1 MPRLYCDANPS
12 MIAYC
17 LDGGGSGYQDLPSG
31 YTSMQAEYLAVIYGL
46 NEYFLKW
53 SRELDARFSDMTGES
68 RAVAD
73 IMKKEGRE
81 ADPFFDVASPSD
93 KTKRPLPPPVLVCC
107 DNEVVVKQLSRQ
119 YHIGNDR
126 LRKLAQRVW
135 QMTQNV
141 EVKYQWIPRN
151 ENLAGKMLK

>member
-1 MPRLYCDANPS
+1 MPHLYCDANPS
-12 MIAYC
+12 TIAYY
-17 LDGGGSGYQDLPSG
+17 LDGGGSGYQHLPDG
-31 YTSMQAEYLAVIYGL
+31 HTSMEAEYLAIIYGL

-53 SRELDARFSDMTGES
+53 NRELDARQDDIDRELSDRTGEMEFGK
-68 RAVAD
+68 VAT
-73 IMKKEGRE
+73 
-81 ADPFFDVASPSD
+81 PSQ
-93 KTKRPLPPPVLVCC
+93 TTPRPLPDPVLVCS

-141 EVKYQWIPRN
+141 EVKYQWIPRA

>member
-1 MPRLYCDANPS
+1 MPRLYTDANPR
-12 MIAYC
+12 ILAYY
-17 LDGGGSGYQDLPSG
+17 LDGGGSGYQNLSEG
-31 YTSMQAEYLAVIYGL
+31 YTAMEAEYLAIIYGL

-53 SRELDARFSDMTGES
+53 NRELDARQDNLDRERMKATGEMEF
-68 RAVAD
+68 AN
-73 IMKKEGRE
+73 
-81 ADPFFDVASPSD
+81 VASPAD
-93 KTKRPLPPPVLVCC
+93 KTKRPLPNPVLVCC

-135 QMTQNV
+135 QMTQNI
-141 EVKYQWIPRN
+141 EVKYSWIPRR

>member
-1 MPRLYCDANPS
+1 MPRLYTDANPR
-12 MIAYC
+12 MIAYV
-17 LDGGGSGYQDLPSG
+17 LDGGGSGYQSLPPGHS
-31 YTSMQAEYLAVIYGL
+31 SMEAEYIAIMYGL

-53 SRELDARFSDMTGES
+53 SKELDARQADMTRES
-68 RAVAD
+68 IA
-73 IMKKEGRE
+73 E
-81 ADPFFDVASPSD
+81 ANITERDTFYDVASPAD

-126 LRKLAQRVW
+126 LRKLAQQVW

-141 EVKYQWIPRN
+141 DVKYQWIPRA